1 MLHQMAVYVENKMQ
15 SLLQE
20 AVTKSGGPE
29 DNHEWSAY
37 KKEVWD

>member
-1 MLHQMAVYVENKMQ
+1 MLHQMTGYVENKMQ

-29 DNHEWSAY
+29 DNHDWSVY
-37 KKEVWD
+37 KIKVSD